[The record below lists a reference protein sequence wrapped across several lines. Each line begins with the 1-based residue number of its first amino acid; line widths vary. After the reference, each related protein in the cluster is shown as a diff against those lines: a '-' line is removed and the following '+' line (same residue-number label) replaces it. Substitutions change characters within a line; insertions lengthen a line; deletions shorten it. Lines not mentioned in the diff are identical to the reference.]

1 MVQIRKPG
9 NKRNINSG
17 VVSHDAEVRV
27 LLDNG
32 DSNLVRYAINI
43 PNIIMHHLGRKT
55 KCANGGKK
63 RMIKRFAR
71 ELK

>member
-32 DSNLVRYAINI
+32 NSNLVRYAINI
-43 PNIIMHHLGRKT
+43 PNTGRYIRY
-55 KCANGGKK
+55 AFYVVGNGYKPV
-63 RMIKRFAR
+63 
-71 ELK
+71 